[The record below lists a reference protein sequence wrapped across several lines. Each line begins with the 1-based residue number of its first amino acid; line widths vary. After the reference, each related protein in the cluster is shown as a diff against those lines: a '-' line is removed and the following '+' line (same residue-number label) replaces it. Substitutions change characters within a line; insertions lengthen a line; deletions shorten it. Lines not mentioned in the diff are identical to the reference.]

1 MTTNQEQP
9 TFWATMKMGVTRR
22 ARPLFEEEHA

>member
-1 MTTNQEQP
+1 MTTKREQP
-9 TFWATMKMGVTRR
+9 IGWATITMGVTRR